1 MYEEEAEGSV
11 VAAEGYED
19 YQYGGGEEG
28 EEEYYD
34 TGLASDPQVGHT
46 SCAVQ
51 CDSNYLVASLYAL

>member
-19 YQYGGGEEG
+19 YQYGGGEE
-28 EEEYYD
+28 EYYD

-51 CDSNYLVASLYAL
+51 CHSNYSVVSLYALWLL

>member
-1 MYEEEAEGSV
+1 MYEEEEAEGSV

-19 YQYGGGEEG
+19 YQYGGG

-51 CDSNYLVASLYAL
+51 CHSNYLVASLYAL